1 MIEYEPTIPL
11 DRCKHGFLYRLD
23 SRNLRY
29 GVFNEKTKGF
39 SGIRRKFDMV
49 FLFEE
54 YHWDTGEPY
63 GTAKPLEEL
72 EDLSNFQEN
81 PQELERKL
89 LKLEHIRLTEEN
101 WKLQLRLMGVPI
113 NEPHKL

>member
-1 MIEYEPTIPL
+1 MTDPSYIPL
-11 DRCKHGFLYRLD
+11 ASCKHGFLYRLD

-39 SGIRRKFDMV
+39 MGIRRKFTMV

-63 GTAKPLEEL
+63 GTVKPLEEL
-72 EDLSNFQEN
+72 EDISNILDD
-81 PQELERKL
+81 PYKLEVRL
-89 LKLEHIRLTEEN
+89 LKLEVVKLTEEN
-101 WKLQLRLMGVPI
+101 WNLQKKLMQ
-113 NEPHKL
+113 